1 MLEDD
6 LQIAHAVAPPSF
18 IRTASLSCLTY
29 LRSLRSYTHFQIS
42 LFHLDDIARIC
53 YYLHFIH
60 FKKSRRFQISSHR
73 MHLSVTAFAFLAY
86 ASLISAQCQ
95 QAANTAAGATPG
107 YQGITSPNTTA
118 PVTAGSD
125 ALIQWQ
131 VCYAP
136 CSPSHAAANP

>member
-6 LQIAHAVAPPSF
+6 LQIAHVVAPPSF
-18 IRTASLSCLTY
+18 IRIASLSCLTY
-29 LRSLRSYTHFQIS
+29 LRSLRAYTHFQIS
-42 LFHLDDIARIC
+42 LFHLDDIARIATIPIS
-53 YYLHFIH
+53 IH
-60 FKKSRRFQISSHR
+60 FEKSRRFQLSSHR

-95 QAANTAAGATPG
+95 QAATTLTAG